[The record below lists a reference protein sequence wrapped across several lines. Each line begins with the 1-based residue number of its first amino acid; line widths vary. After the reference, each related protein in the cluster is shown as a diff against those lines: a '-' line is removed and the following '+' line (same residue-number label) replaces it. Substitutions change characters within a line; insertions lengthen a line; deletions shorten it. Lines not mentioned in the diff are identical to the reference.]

1 MVLVVVAVLVG
12 GSTGAAGADEK
23 GGTAGANQ
31 DNLKPLYKQKK
42 TKSELRTWEQS
53 RITLNHYHTQKKTQ
67 LFKSWSSSGTGA
79 QELAG

>member
-42 TKSELRTWEQS
+42 NEVRTSDLGTEQDN
-53 RITLNHYHTQKKTQ
+53 LKPLPHAKKKKKTQ
-67 LFKSWSSSGTGA
+67 LYKSRSNSR
-79 QELAG
+79 